1 LDRSTILAK
10 ISATLADILDV
21 DGLDLSE
28 TTIADDIEDW
38 DSVNHVKLMIALEAE
53 FKIRFE
59 SNEITAPSNVGELL
73 DLIESKLR

>member
-1 LDRSTILAK
+1 MDRSTILAK

-28 TTIADDIEDW
+28 TTVADDIEDW

-59 SNEITAPSNVGELL
+59 SNEITAPSNVGELV
-73 DLIESKLR
+73 DLIASKLG